1 MYLAENAREDS
12 MKIPLGKE
20 SGWTIF
26 HTLELKYVER
36 KIRKAATRGK
46 KEILIK
52 HIGELV
58 RIQLKKNGYKLFLRR
73 DRYWLIDWD

>member
-12 MKIPLGKE
+12 MKIPLGRK

-73 DRYWLIDWD
+73 NRYWLIDWD

>member
-12 MKIPLGKE
+12 MKIPLGKK

-26 HTLELKYVER
+26 HTLELKCVER

-73 DRYWLIDWD
+73 NRYWLIDWD